1 MKARVLIVDND
12 TQLNKINEKILL
24 SSGVVSEVHIS
35 RSSLEALQYL
45 IMRDERGYPLP
56 NVIVMEILLPGM
68 NGFEFA
74 DAFARLP
81 ICGKH
86 RIELVAFTSSSNP
99 KDREK
104 AMAKG
109 FKHFLSKPYLL
120 RGLRDVI
127 AHMRTTDTHVPL
139 AGY

>member
-12 TQLNKINEKILL
+12 TQLNMINEKILL
-24 SSGVVSEVHIS
+24 SSGVVSEVHVA
-35 RSSLEALQYL
+35 RNGLEALQYL
-45 IMRDERGYPLP
+45 MMREERGYPLP
-56 NVIVMEILLPGM
+56 TVIVMEILLPGM

-74 DAFARLP
+74 DAFSRLP
-81 ICGKH
+81 VCGKH

-109 FKHFLSKPYLL
+109 FRHFLNKPYLL

-127 AHMRTTDTHVPL
+127 ANMRSDKHVPL

>member
-1 MKARVLIVDND
+1 MKARVLLVDND

-24 SSGVVSEVHIS
+24 SSGVVSEVHIA
-35 RSSLEALQYL
+35 RSGLEALQYL
-45 IMRDERGYPLP
+45 VMREERGYPLP

-74 DAFARLP
+74 DAFAGLP

-86 RIELVAFTSSSNP
+86 RIELVAFTGSSNP

-104 AMAKG
+104 AAARG

-127 AHMRTTDTHVPL
+127 AHMRTNDTHVPM